1 LTKPAVHYHPHG
13 RLTEWWRRPS
23 LRYLQVLSYLEDRR
37 LGRAF
42 LPVDAAGVY
51 WFVRDLVPMLKVGDE
66 QMLDDWLERPRRW
79 FAGEVSP
86 YFKLRVSNS
95 VRRLG
100 AVKTNHLREL
110 TEKVGANTLSAPLL
124 LTQRPLYIGES
135 RKLQKRISDHIEGR
149 TELRELLAAAGLSP

>member
-1 LTKPAVHYHPHG
+1 MAH
-13 RLTEWWRRPS
+13 
-23 LRYLQVLSYLEDRR
+23 RR

-66 QMLDDWLERPRRW
+66 QMLDGWLERPRRW

-86 YFKLRVSNS
+86 YFKLRVSNA

-100 AVKTNHLREL
+100 AVKL
-110 TEKVGANTLSAPLL
+110 TTS
-124 LTQRPLYIGES
+124 ES
-135 RKLQKRISDHIEGR
+135 
-149 TELRELLAAAGLSP
+149 